1 MVGRRQVCGW
11 HFAIDCL
18 TNKEPPS
25 GIARVPPPPLL
36 SLFLLRSSL
45 LIKNGASLPQLFLPF
60 LFSINEL
67 LRQFLLGLS
76 KRRRKRRPFHLGR
89 ERPFRKLSEEEEEE
103 EERKMAITI
112 SGRLIAG
119 KRTRVFSTR
128 IRRLDAQL
136 RLFDLSLTSRVWWIE
151 SRRAARFPPF
161 LSPSVLFN
169 DPASHLR
176 GNRLIL
182 V

>member
-67 LRQFLLGLS
+67 LRQTISSRFIETSEKETTL
-76 KRRRKRRPFHLGR
+76 LGR